1 MSRMPRFLRKN
12 TAAVYHVVSRTA
24 LDGFPL
30 GPEERDHLLEL
41 ITRYAQ
47 LFFVDVLGFAI
58 MGNHMHL
65 VCRVYPEESVTE
77 KDVQERY
84 HEFFWT
90 EQNFL

>member
-1 MSRMPRFLRKN
+1 
-12 TAAVYHVVSRTA
+12 
-24 LDGFPL
+24 
-30 GPEERDHLLEL
+30 
-41 ITRYAQ
+41 
-47 LFFVDVLGFAI
+47 
-58 MGNHMHL
+58 MHL